1 MGIGFRAIPH
11 FHRAKTPTTTSY
23 SGVQG
28 TVVCRKRDNTS
39 KVQKNNEEH
48 NGKQFGLVFGQRQI
62 WKAGTSFVFSIRDF
76 IYKLQMKKTNNW
88 EIFHKVHR
96 HFWRVSGVSR
106 TSFFAWDCV
115 LQLKRWCLPP
125 KGSRRNPAT
134 VCISHIY
141 IYTIPHSKIVISK
154 KIET

>member
-76 IYKLQMKKTNNW
+76 IYKLQMKKRTAGRFSTRYTD
-88 EIFHKVHR
+88 I
-96 HFWRVSGVSR
+96 SGGCQESLELPFLLGIV
-106 TSFFAWDCV
+106 FF
-115 LQLKRWCLPP
+115 
-125 KGSRRNPAT
+125 S
-134 VCISHIY
+134 
-141 IYTIPHSKIVISK
+141 
-154 KIET
+154 